1 MDINDKTKLRTF
13 LQSCLAER
21 GDLAEFQDDASL
33 FSSGRLDSLTMT
45 RVVVYLEQEFGVN
58 FAHVNF
64 DVDLIDSV
72 QAIESL
78 VSTVGSH

>member
-1 MDINDKTKLRTF
+1 MDIIDKAKLRAF
-13 LQSCLAER
+13 LKSCLAER
-21 GDLAEFQDDASL
+21 ADLAEFQDDESL

-45 RVVVYLEQEFGVN
+45 RVVIFLEQEFGVD
-58 FAHVNF
+58 FAQVNF

-78 VSTVGSH
+78 ISNEVTH